1 MTVTTQTEI
10 ELKLLALDDRL
21 LDEVWQ
27 WERIGDWRVVGRRR
41 ERQHNQ
47 YFGPSAQPDRRS
59 AATLRWRTRPDRPV
73 GDLTFKTDKVRHGPL
88 FRCEE
93 LLLQLPADCDP
104 RQDERGARLFEAVG
118 RLGGGEPELVLQ
130 LETDR
135 RLLELARG
143 PSRVELA
150 LDVVT
155 APATDYEEH
164 ELEAELVQ
172 GQPAELES
180 LAEALLE
187 TGRLRPARHGKRS
200 RALRY
205 LAGAGAAPLG

>member
-1 MTVTTQTEI
+1 MTQTEI
-10 ELKLLALDDRL
+10 ELKLLALDDHL
-21 LDEVWQ
+21 LDEVWR

-41 ERQHNQ
+41 ERQHNE
-47 YFGPSAQPDRRS
+47 YFGSSARPDRRT
-59 AATLRWRTRPDRPV
+59 AATLRWRTRPDRPI

-93 LLLQLPADCDP
+93 LSLQLPADRDP
-104 RQDERGARLFEAVG
+104 RQDERGAQLFEAVG
-118 RLGGGEPELVLQ
+118 RLGGGEPKLVLE

-155 APATDYEEH
+155 APSTDYEEH
-164 ELEAELVQ
+164 EIEAELVE
-172 GQPAELES
+172 GELDELER
-180 LAEALLE
+180 LAETLLE
-187 TGRLRPARHGKRS
+187 TGRLRPAHHGKRS

-205 LAGAGAAPLG
+205 LAAAAAAPRG